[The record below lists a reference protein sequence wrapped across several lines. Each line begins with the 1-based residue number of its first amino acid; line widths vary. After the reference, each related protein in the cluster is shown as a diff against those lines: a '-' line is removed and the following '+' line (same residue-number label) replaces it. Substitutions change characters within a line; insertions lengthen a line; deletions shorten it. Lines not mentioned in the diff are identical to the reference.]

1 MAGELNKN
9 AFVHV
14 AYWVVENGPE
24 SVELASW
31 GADKNSFVHV
41 ASSDKSHLFAL
52 APQGFS
58 PYHLPLVAAI
68 SCLLVAYSLLVV
80 AIGCLLAAY

>member
-1 MAGELNKN
+1 M
-9 AFVHV
+9 HV
-14 AYWVVENGPE
+14 VFWVVENGPE

-58 PYHLPLVAAI
+58 LPLVAAI